1 MDGQYFPDDEI
12 DIDSLASSEPPEYV
26 PQMFSHGGEVE
37 EKEED
42 IDHYAK
48 GGEVSLDSQTQAMN
62 QYLLGEE
69 EDAMPTAYAT
79 ATQPTE
85 STSPTAGATT
95 AKAMLKKMTKGSGG
109 KSKRPK
115 EMDLEISGLSPAIPE
130 LGAPQTEQEKL
141 TQIATA
147 RAQYD
152 ALERAY
158 KLKAQ
163 AAQRA
168 GRGLMKPTFST
179 QAFDQPTLEKP
190 GPLMARTFAKGGEV
204 DALEGMQ
211 NKARENEMYRAAEK
225 YLQSRG
231 QMPDI
236 KISRFLPDE
245 ANAEFS
251 SVRLPI
257 GSGTIKVNKDV
268 IASDFKKDIGPA
280 LLAHEITHA
289 ADRQMKQQAIEQRG
303 KGTKFAEAYEKLMG
317 SEGRNRLEPARR
329 ADYEWAEG
337 NRFYRSTP
345 EEIAAHGVGAFSGP
359 MLQDRAPLHVDPTA
373 ATEFQILLDLA
384 QRDIDKGPKGLA
396 KIPAFARKFFKYADG
411 GPVYRADGSP
421 PSGERLTPQQIER
434 LAAEQAALNQYYAA
448 KARPSTGMNRKR
460 GPVSEALDTGEAY
473 VNMAKGVTEFP
484 YDLVGAPVDIA
495 TMLMRPFGYST
506 EKPVMG
512 SDWIKAQMTKAGVRP
527 EPPADPTAKGFYTA
541 GELLSNLTNPASV
554 SRKVGPVVEKGVTA
568 VGKEAARQVERG
580 MFNEGPL
587 RAITPQPAFA
597 VRPEGGGTTF
607 TNIREGGSSA
617 PVSKLD
623 KLIETGA
630 NPRIEGLSDETG
642 DAIENFWRSKAQ
654 NFFTRQYGTPSDPI
668 FKQIISGQL
677 STPTL
682 QRSIPDYAIEQ
693 TRVGKTR
700 IDPVTGESRFY
711 PKYPQALEDLTRRY
725 DELTGL
731 KGIAFNVKEPI
742 FDPAYPTTMGDRGRQ
757 LESALREDVT
767 EKMVAGGLNPSL
779 INTNIGLTGP
789 KGEGSSDLLNYV
801 PGEYKELYSM
811 YTNPP
816 KDPGAIRRIYD
827 ELGLTSKPNEPVPD
841 VVPENLRRAIQT
853 SEPIYDVDLPYRS
866 PLRDLF
872 APDNINRYLA
882 TLSPADIGK
891 MRFEDVVKNSARYN
905 LDMFNTQ
912 NLVDA
917 IKSGKRVPDKVWS
930 QGLSEPLMSFQK
942 EGAKEGEKFTWHR
955 IVDNEATAVEGAYIG
970 HSVGGYAKGGSYGPK
985 EYRRFKEGE
994 KEVYTLRDPRGKPFT
1009 TVEIE
1014 KTYTGPLDRTLD
1026 ERDIARMKAQGRDLG
1041 PVKTI
1046 VRQIKGN
1053 GAKTGNVAP
1062 KDVDEEVLS
1071 FLRDY
1076 IKPDKITES
1085 DSYLTPKLE
1094 EFKMDL
1100 SGRPRP

>member
-1 MDGQYFPDDEI
+1 MDGQYLPDDEI

-26 PQMFSHGGEVE
+26 PQMFSEGGEVE
-37 EKEED
+37 EEN

-48 GGEVSLDSQTQAMN
+48 GGEASLDSQTEAMN

-69 EDAMPTAYAT
+69 EGAMPMAYAT
-79 ATQPTE
+79 TPTAPTE
-85 STSPTAGATT
+85 SDAPEMSMQT
-95 AKAMLKKMTKGSGG
+95 AKAMLKKLAKGTG
-109 KSKRPK
+109 KSTRPK
-115 EMDLEISGLSPAIPE
+115 NMGMEIPGLSPAIPE

-152 ALERAY
+152 ALEKAY

-190 GPLMARTFAKGGEV
+190 GPLMARTFAKGGEADKEDLPGLYGV
-204 DALEGMQ
+204 SDY
-211 NKARENEMYRAAEK
+211 AREESAAMFPEEKGQWDRQDAARHMMAAATLARKYGPRAAE
-225 YLQSRG
+225 LAG
-231 QMPDI
+231 QAHEMKTSPI
-236 KISRFLPDE
+236 RF
-245 ANAEFS
+245 
-251 SVRLPI
+251 I
-257 GSGTIKVNKDV
+257 GSKMGMMKESPDY
-268 IASDFKKDIGPA
+268 AQDIHNNRLGIELAARSKSQEELRA
-280 LLAHEITHA
+280 LV
-289 ADRQMKQQAIEQRG
+289 RQMAMQGQ
-303 KGTKFAEAYEKLMG
+303 
-317 SEGRNRLEPARR
+317 EGQTPGR
-329 ADYEWAEG
+329 ASIG
-337 NRFYRSTP
+337 RPVGTP
-345 EEIAAHGVGAFSGP
+345 ENAGRYGS
-359 MLQDRAPLHVDPTA
+359 Q
-373 ATEFQILLDLA
+373 
-384 QRDIDKGPKGLA
+384 
-396 KIPAFARKFFKYADG
+396 
-411 GPVYRADGSP
+411 GPVKRADGSP
-421 PSGERLTPQQIER
+421 ASGERLTPQQIEQ
-434 LAAEQAALNQYYAA
+434 LAADQAALNTYQPVINRNIQRQGARSRQLATERDVNQLPDPQTYAFIESALFGASPEDVANKFSVLHPKRKEILSAAEKGFVTGNAAMVAPAA
-448 KARPSTGMNRKR
+448 K
-460 GPVSEALDTGEAY
+460 
-473 VNMAKGVTEFP
+473 
-484 YDLVGAPVDIA
+484 
-495 TMLMRPFGYST
+495 MLK
-506 EKPVMG
+506 E
-512 SDWIKAQMTKAGVRP
+512 
-527 EPPADPTAKGFYTA
+527 
-541 GELLSNLTNPASV
+541 
-554 SRKVGPVVEKGVTA
+554 VTA
-568 VGKEAARQVERG
+568 PAVKYLGREAARQVERG

-607 TNIREGGSSA
+607 TNVREGGSSA
-617 PVSKLD
+617 PISKLD
-623 KLIETGA
+623 KMIEGGA
-630 NPRIEGLSDETG
+630 NPRIEGLSNEMG

-654 NFFTRQYGTPSDPI
+654 NYFTRQYGTPNDPI

-731 KGIAFNVKEPI
+731 KGIAFNVNEPI
-742 FDPAYPTTMGDRGRQ
+742 FDPAYPSTMGTRGTQ
-757 LESALREDVT
+757 LESALRESVT
-767 EKMVAGGLNPSL
+767 DKMVAGGMDPRL
-779 INTNIGLTGP
+779 INTDISLTGP
-789 KGEGSSDLLNYV
+789 KGESASELLNYV
-801 PGEYKELYSM
+801 PGQYKELYSL

-816 KDPGAIRRIYD
+816 KDEGMLKRIYS
-827 ELGLTSKPNEPVPD
+827 ELGLSNKPNEPIPD

-853 SEPIYDVDLPYRS
+853 SEPIYDVDLSYRS

-872 APDNINRYLA
+872 SPDNINRYLA

-917 IKSGKRVPDKVWS
+917 IRSGKRVPDKVWK

-955 IVDNEATAVEGAYIG
+955 IMDNEATAVEGAYLG

-1009 TVEIE
+1009 TIEIE
-1014 KTYTGPLDRTLD
+1014 KAYTGPLDRTLD
-1026 ERDIARMKAQGRDLG
+1026 ERDIARMKAEGRDLG

-1062 KDVDEEVLS
+1062 KDVDDEVLS
-1071 FLRDY
+1071 FLKNY

-1085 DSYLTPKLE
+1085 DSFLTPKLE

>member
-1 MDGQYFPDDEI
+1 MDGQYFPGDEI

-37 EKEED
+37 VEVEVEED
-42 IDHYAK
+42 IEHYAK
-48 GGEVSLDSQTQAMN
+48 GGEASLDSQTEAMN
-62 QYLLGEE
+62 KYLLGED
-69 EDAMPTAYAT
+69 EDAMPMAYAT
-79 ATQPTE
+79 TPTAPTE
-85 STSPTAGATT
+85 SDAPEMSMQT
-95 AKAMLKKMTKGSGG
+95 AKSMLKKLAKGTG
-109 KSKRPK
+109 KSTRPK
-115 EMDLEISGLSPAIPE
+115 GMGMEIPGLSPAIPE

-179 QAFDQPTLEKP
+179 QAFDQPTLEKQ
-190 GPLMARTFAKGGEV
+190 GPLMARTFAKGGEA
-204 DALEGMQ
+204 DKKDQGP
-211 NKARENEMYRAAEK
+211 EMTGINRVTDFIA
-225 YLQSRG
+225 Q
-231 QMPDI
+231 
-236 KISRFLPDE
+236 
-245 ANAEFS
+245 
-251 SVRLPI
+251 RLPASSFPTAGRTFLETVQGRRDPI
-257 GSGTIKVNKDV
+257 TEGNFSPEELAVMREM
-268 IASDFKKDIGPA
+268 IALKGGDAGDIQYGDYQELAKAMRARGNIPASTTPSLFSLSDPLGNVQTTLGRFKYGRDARGNLVVRDTYDFNPPQ
-280 LLAHEITHA
+280 
-289 ADRQMKQQAIEQRG
+289 DPNSMQEQRTAEYGAMGPYRLIREYAGEKVPPGRGREININLG
-303 KGTKFAEAYEKLMG
+303 K
-317 SEGRNRLEPARR
+317 
-329 ADYEWAEG
+329 
-337 NRFYRSTP
+337 
-345 EEIAAHGVGAFSGP
+345 
-359 MLQDRAPLHVDPTA
+359 
-373 ATEFQILLDLA
+373 
-384 QRDIDKGPKGLA
+384 
-396 KIPAFARKFFKYADG
+396 
-411 GPVYRADGSP
+411 PVKRADGSP
-421 PSGERLTPQQIER
+421 PSGERLTPQQIEQ
-434 LAAEQAALNQYYAA
+434 LAADQAALNTYQPVINRNIQRQGERSRKLASQRDVNSLPDPQTYAFIESA
-448 KARPSTGMNRKR
+448 LFGASPEDVANKFSVLHPKRKEIL
-460 GPVSEALDTGEAY
+460 SAAE
-473 VNMAKGVTEFP
+473 
-484 YDLVGAPVDIA
+484 
-495 TMLMRPFGYST
+495 
-506 EKPVMG
+506 
-512 SDWIKAQMTKAGVRP
+512 
-527 EPPADPTAKGFYTA
+527 KGFVTGNA
-541 GELLSNLTNPASV
+541 AMVAPAA
-554 SRKVGPVVEKGVTA
+554 RMLKEVTA
-568 VGKEAARQVERG
+568 PAVKYLGREAARQVERG

-607 TNIREGGSSA
+607 TNVREGGSSA
-617 PVSKLD
+617 PISKLD
-623 KLIETGA
+623 KLIEGGA
-630 NPRIEGLSDETG
+630 NPGIAGLSDEMG
-642 DAIENFWRSKAQ
+642 NAIENFWRTKAQ

-677 STPTL
+677 STPAL

-693 TRVGKTR
+693 TKVGKTR
-700 IDPVTGESRFY
+700 IDPVTGESRFF

-731 KGIAFNVKEPI
+731 KGIAFNVNEPI
-742 FDPAYPTTMGDRGRQ
+742 FDPAYPTTMGTRGTQ
-757 LESALREDVT
+757 LEAALRENVT
-767 EKMVAGGLNPSL
+767 DKMVAGGMDPRL
-779 INTNIGLTGP
+779 INTDISLTGP
-789 KGEGSSDLLNYV
+789 KGGGSSDLLNYV
-801 PGEYKELYSM
+801 PGPYKELYSL

-816 KDPGAIRRIYD
+816 KDEGMLKRIYS
-827 ELGLTSKPNEPVPD
+827 ELGLSNKPNEPVPN

-853 SEPIYDVDLPYRS
+853 SEPIYDVDLSYRS

-882 TLSPADIGK
+882 TLSPAEINK

-917 IKSGKRVPDKVWS
+917 IRSGKRVPDKVWK

-955 IVDNEATAVEGAYIG
+955 IMDNEATAVEGAYLG

-1009 TVEIE
+1009 TIEIE
-1014 KTYTGPLDRTLD
+1014 KAYTGPLDRILD
-1026 ERDIARMKAQGRDLG
+1026 ERDIARMKAEGRDLG

-1076 IKPDKITES
+1076 VKPDKITES
-1085 DSYLTPKLE
+1085 DSFLTPILE
-1094 EFKMDL
+1094 QYKMDL

>member
-48 GGEVSLDSQTQAMN
+48 GGEASLDSQTQAMN

-190 GPLMARTFAKGGEV
+190 GPLMARTFAKGGEADKKDQGPEMTGINRV
-204 DALEGMQ
+204 TDFIAQRLPASNFPTAGRTFLETVQGKRDPITEGNFSPQELAVMREMIASKGGDAGDIQ
-211 NKARENEMYRAAEK
+211 YGDYRALAEVMRA
-225 YLQSRG
+225 RG
-231 QMPDI
+231 QIPASTAPSLFSMSD
-236 KISRFLPDE
+236 SLGNVQTTLGRFKYGRDAKGNLI
-245 ANAEFS
+245 
-251 SVRLPI
+251 VRD
-257 GSGTIKVNKDV
+257 TY
-268 IASDFKKDIGPA
+268 DFNPPQDPNSM
-280 LLAHEITHA
+280 
-289 ADRQMKQQAIEQRG
+289 QEQRTAEYGAMGPYRLIREYAGEKVPPGRGREININLG
-303 KGTKFAEAYEKLMG
+303 K
-317 SEGRNRLEPARR
+317 
-329 ADYEWAEG
+329 
-337 NRFYRSTP
+337 
-345 EEIAAHGVGAFSGP
+345 
-359 MLQDRAPLHVDPTA
+359 
-373 ATEFQILLDLA
+373 
-384 QRDIDKGPKGLA
+384 
-396 KIPAFARKFFKYADG
+396 
-411 GPVYRADGSP
+411 PVKRADGSP

-434 LAAEQAALNQYYAA
+434 LAADQAALNQYYAA

-495 TMLMRPFGYST
+495 TLLMRPFGYST

-617 PVSKLD
+617 PISKLD

-630 NPRIEGLSDETG
+630 NPRIDGLSDETG

-682 QRSIPDYAIEQ
+682 QKSIPDYAIEQ

-700 IDPVTGESRFY
+700 IDPVTGESRFF

-731 KGIAFNVKEPI
+731 KGIAFNVKEPL
-742 FDPAYPTTMGDRGRQ
+742 FDPAYPTTMGIRGNQ
-757 LESALREDVT
+757 LQSLLREDVT
-767 EKMVAGGLNPSL
+767 DKMVAGGLNPSL

-816 KDPGAIRRIYD
+816 KDPGMIKRIYD
-827 ELGLTSKPNEPVPD
+827 ELGLTSKPNEPVPN
-841 VVPENLRRAIQT
+841 VVPENLKRAIQT
-853 SEPIYDVDLPYRS
+853 SEPIYDVELPYRS
-866 PLRDLF
+866 PLKDLF

-882 TLSPADIGK
+882 TLSPADINK

-912 NLVDA
+912 NLVAA
-917 IKSGKRVPDKVWS
+917 IESGKRVPDKVWT
-930 QGLSEPLMSFQK
+930 QGLSEPLMTFEK
-942 EGAKEGEKFTWHR
+942 DGKKFTWYR
-955 IVDNEATAVEGAYIG
+955 IIDNEATAIEGAYLG
-970 HSVGGYAKGGSYGPK
+970 HSVGGYAKGGRYGPK

-994 KEVYTLRDPRGKPFT
+994 KQAYTLRDERNRPFT
-1009 TVEIE
+1009 TVEVQ
-1014 KTYTGPLDRTLD
+1014 KVYTGPLGTILD
-1026 ERDIARMKAQGRDLG
+1026 ERTVESMKAEGRDLG
-1041 PVKTI
+1041 PAQTI
-1046 VRQIKGN
+1046 VSQTKGN

-1062 KDVDEEVLS
+1062 KDVEEGVLS
-1071 FLRDY
+1071 FLKDY
-1076 IKPDKITES
+1076 IKPNRITENENF
-1085 DSYLTPKLE
+1085 LTPMLE
-1094 EFKMDL
+1094 QYKMEL

>member
-1 MDGQYFPDDEI
+1 MDGQYLPDDEI

-26 PQMFSHGGEVE
+26 PQMFSEGGEVE
-37 EKEED
+37 EEN

-48 GGEVSLDSQTQAMN
+48 GGEASLDSQTEAMN
-62 QYLLGEE
+62 KYLLGED
-69 EDAMPTAYAT
+69 EDAMPMAYAT
-79 ATQPTE
+79 TPTAPTE
-85 STSPTAGATT
+85 SDAPEMSMQT
-95 AKAMLKKMTKGSGG
+95 AKSMLKKLAKGTG
-109 KSKRPK
+109 KSTRPK
-115 EMDLEISGLSPAIPE
+115 GMGMEIPGLSPAIPE

-179 QAFDQPTLEKP
+179 QAFDQPTLEKQ
-190 GPLMARTFAKGGEV
+190 GPLMARTFAKGGEA
-204 DALEGMQ
+204 DKKDQGP
-211 NKARENEMYRAAEK
+211 EMTGINRVTDFIA
-225 YLQSRG
+225 Q
-231 QMPDI
+231 
-236 KISRFLPDE
+236 
-245 ANAEFS
+245 
-251 SVRLPI
+251 RLPASSFPT
-257 GSGTIKVNKDV
+257 SGRTFLETVQGKRD
-268 IASDFKKDIGPA
+268 P
-280 LLAHEITHA
+280 IT
-289 ADRQMKQQAIEQRG
+289 
-303 KGTKFAEAYEKLMG
+303 
-317 SEGRNRLEPARR
+317 
-329 ADYEWAEG
+329 EG
-337 NRFYRSTP
+337 NFSP
-345 EEIAAHGVGAFSGP
+345 EELAVMKEMIALKGGDAGDIQYGDYQALAKA
-359 MLQDRAPLHVDPTA
+359 MRA
-373 ATEFQILLDLA
+373 
-384 QRDIDKGPKGLA
+384 RG
-396 KIPAFARKFFKYADG
+396 KIPASTTPSLFSMSDPLGNVQTTLGRFKYGRDARGNLVVRDTYDFNPPQDPNSMQEQRTAEYG
-411 GPVYRADGSP
+411 AMGPYSLIREYAGEKVPPGRGRDININLGKPVKRADGSP
-421 PSGERLTPQQIER
+421 PSGERLTPQQIEQ
-434 LAAEQAALNQYYAA
+434 LAADQVALNQYYAA
-448 KARPSTGMNRKR
+448 KARPSTGMNRQK
-460 GPVSEALDTGEAY
+460 GPISKQLDTGEAY

-484 YDLVGAPVDIA
+484 YDLIGAPVDIA

-512 SDWIKAQMTKAGVRP
+512 SDWIKEKMTQAGVRP

-541 GELLSNLTNPASV
+541 GELLSNLTNPAGV

-607 TNIREGGSSA
+607 TNVREGGSSA
-617 PVSKLD
+617 PISKLD
-623 KLIETGA
+623 KMIEGGA
-630 NPRIEGLSDETG
+630 NPRIEGLSNEMG
-642 DAIENFWRSKAQ
+642 DAIENFWRTKAQ
-654 NFFTRQYGTPSDPI
+654 NYFTRQYGTPNDPI

-693 TRVGKTR
+693 TKVGKTR

-731 KGIAFNVKEPI
+731 KGIAFNVNEPI
-742 FDPAYPTTMGDRGRQ
+742 FDPAYPTTMGTRGTQ
-757 LESALREDVT
+757 LESALRESVT
-767 EKMVAGGLNPSL
+767 DKMVAGGMDPRL
-779 INTNIGLTGP
+779 INTDISLTGP
-789 KGEGSSDLLNYV
+789 KGGSASELLNYV
-801 PGEYKELYSM
+801 PGQYKELYSL

-816 KDPGAIRRIYD
+816 KDEGMLKRIYS
-827 ELGLTSKPNEPVPD
+827 ELGLSNKPNEPVPN

-853 SEPIYDVDLPYRS
+853 SEPIYDVDMGYRS

-872 APDNINRYLA
+872 SPDNINRYLA
-882 TLSPADIGK
+882 TLSPSDISK

-917 IKSGKRVPDKVWS
+917 IRSGKRVPDKVWK

-955 IVDNEATAVEGAYIG
+955 IMDNEATAVEGAYLG

-1009 TVEIE
+1009 TIEIE
-1014 KTYTGPLDRTLD
+1014 KAYTGPLDRTLD
-1026 ERDIARMKAQGRDLG
+1026 ERDIARMKAEGRDLG

-1085 DSYLTPKLE
+1085 DSFLTPKLE